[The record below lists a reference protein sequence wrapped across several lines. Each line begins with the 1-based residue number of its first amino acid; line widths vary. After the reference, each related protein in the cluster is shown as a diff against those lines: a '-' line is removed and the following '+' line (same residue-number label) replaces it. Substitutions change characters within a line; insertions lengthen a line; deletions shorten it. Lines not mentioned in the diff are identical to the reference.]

1 MDEKNLLPEPGDIIT
16 LEDDEGNGE
25 SFEFLDC
32 VQWRNRNFAILAPIL
47 LEGEEDQGDVL
58 ILEIADDGAYLS
70 TDDIAANRA
79 YNVFKEK
86 HKDDY
91 KFI

>member
-25 SFEFLDC
+25 SFELMDC
-32 VQWRNRNFAILAPIL
+32 VQWRGRDFAILAPIL

-79 YNVFKEK
+79 YNVFKERIK
-86 HKDDY
+86 PVTK
-91 KFI
+91 